1 VDFHAKRYAMSKGQI
16 CAVLFLFALTG
27 QVLAAEGE
35 GRKIY
40 KWEGRPDPFLSFLSM
55 QPPFDPPVAPPHRQ
69 GGIALEPGQLKLTA
83 VILTETGWAAV
94 AEDVAGK
101 GYILRKGTFVGKYG
115 VVRKIEGGE
124 VVIDESFTTKSG
136 RIVAKETVMRLKQ
149 EGEK

>member
-1 VDFHAKRYAMSKGQI
+1 MSTRQL
-16 CAVLFLFALTG
+16 CAALFIVALTG

-40 KWEGRPDPFLSFLSM
+40 KWEGRSDPFLSFLSM

-69 GGIALEPGQLKLTA
+69 GGIPLEPGQLKLTA
-83 VILTETGWAAV
+83 VILMETGWAAV

-101 GYILRKGTFVGKYG
+101 GYILRSGTLVGKYG
-115 VVRKIEGGE
+115 VVSKIEGGQ
-124 VVIDESFTTKSG
+124 VVIDERFTTKSG
-136 RIVAKETVMRLKQ
+136 RIIAKETVMRLKQ